1 MIELNMEASHFI
13 EDYFDKHPVLFRDAL
28 RSNFLSWDE
37 VSEAIYIGE
46 SMTQGPR
53 LNKGGFLDE
62 SKYIVNCGELGQ
74 VRRRLEKSILYDE
87 LRNGTTLVFNRME
100 LTSYKVRLI
109 CKWISRFIGEHTVAN
124 GYIAFGEDESFGKHW
139 DTHSVFAVQMMG
151 RKRWLI
157 YEPTHTLP
165 LKHQRSTG
173 KQSECPTEPYM
184 DVIIEAGDILY
195 LPRGWWHTAI
205 PLKEETFHL
214 AVGVH
219 ESTISDYIKY
229 LANEIIGDFD
239 TFRQTIPLG
248 ERRDI
253 DLGLVASELARIVE
267 DHDLLTNYNDRRRR
281 NFREAS
287 KPNLQ
292 LHAFRSKFQLDTE
305 TKFLANTPIRS
316 TTIDEKINGA
326 SLPPGRNLEK
336 LHNFIF
342 ASTGA
347 ISYKELRACACEIS
361 TKEFESSVLKLLEID
376 VLEII

>member
-1 MIELNMEASHFI
+1 MIELNMTSSHFI
-13 EDYFDKHPVLFRDAL
+13 ENYLDKRPILFKDAL
-28 RSNFLSWDE
+28 QKNFLSWEE

-62 SKYIVNCGELGQ
+62 SKYIINCGELGQ
-74 VRRRLEKSILYDE
+74 VRRRIEKGVLYDE

-100 LTSYKVRLI
+100 LSSYKIRLI
-109 CKWISRFIGEHTVAN
+109 CKSISRFVGEHTVAN

-157 YEPTHTLP
+157 YEPTHALP
-165 LKHQRSTG
+165 LKNQRSTG
-173 KQSECPTEPYM
+173 RQSECPADPYM
-184 DVIIEAGDILY
+184 DVTIETGDILY

-205 PLKEETFHL
+205 PLNEETFHL

-219 ESTISDYIKY
+219 ESTVSDYIKY

-239 TFRQTIPLG
+239 AFRQTIPLG

-253 DLGLVASELARIVE
+253 DLRVVASEFARIVE
-267 DHDLLTNYNDRRRR
+267 DHHVLANYNDRRRR

-287 KPNLQ
+287 KPSLQ
-292 LHAFRSKFQLDTE
+292 LHAVRSKFRLDKE
-305 TKFLANTPIRS
+305 AKFLVNTPVRGIA
-316 TTIDEKINGA
+316 IDEKINGA
-326 SLPPGRNLEK
+326 PIPIGKNLEELRK
-336 LHNFIF
+336 FIF

-347 ISYKELRACACEIS
+347 ISYKELRDCACEIPAE
-361 TKEFESSVLKLLEID
+361 EFDSLIMKLLEID
-376 VLEII
+376 VLELI

>member
-1 MIELNMEASHFI
+1 MIELNMEASHFV
-13 EDYFDKHPVLFRDAL
+13 ENYFDKHPVLFRDAL

-157 YEPTHTLP
+157 YEPTHALP

-184 DVIIEAGDILY
+184 DVTIDAGDILY

-267 DHDLLTNYNDRRRR
+267 DHNLLTNYNDRRRR

-305 TKFLANTPIRS
+305 AKFLANTPIRS

-326 SLPPGRNLEK
+326 PLPLGRNLEK

-361 TKEFESSVLKLLEID
+361 TKEFESSILKLLEID
-376 VLEII
+376 VLELI

>member
-1 MIELNMEASHFI
+1 MIELNMKASHFV
-13 EDYFDKHPVLFRDAL
+13 ENYFDKRPILFRGAL
-28 RSNFLSWDE
+28 RNNFLSWEE

-74 VRRRLEKSILYDE
+74 VRRRLEKGILYDE

-109 CKWISRFIGEHTVAN
+109 CKSISRFVGEHTVAN
-124 GYIAFGEDESFGKHW
+124 GYIAFGEEESFGKHW

-151 RKRWLI
+151 RKRWLV
-157 YEPTHTLP
+157 YEPTHALP

-173 KQSECPTEPYM
+173 KQSECPAEPYM
-184 DVIIEAGDILY
+184 DVTIETGDILY

-205 PLKEETFHL
+205 PLNEETFHL

-239 TFRQTIPLG
+239 VFRQTIPLG

-253 DLGLVASELARIVE
+253 DLRLVANELARIVE
-267 DHDLLTNYNDRRRR
+267 DRNVLINYNDRRRR

-287 KPNLQ
+287 RPNLQ
-292 LHAFRSKFQLDTE
+292 LHAFRSKFQLDKE
-305 TKFLANTPIRS
+305 AKFLANTPLRS
-316 TTIDEKINGA
+316 LAFDEGINGQ
-326 SLPPGRNLEK
+326 SVPIGRNLER

-347 ISYKELRACACEIS
+347 VSYKELRDCACEITS
-361 TKEFESSVLKLLEID
+361 EEFDSLILKLLEVD
-376 VLEII
+376 VLELI

>member
-1 MIELNMEASHFI
+1 MIELNMEVSHFI
-13 EDYFDKHPVLFRDAL
+13 ENYFDKHPVLFRDAL

-173 KQSECPTEPYM
+173 KQSECPTKPYM

>member
-1 MIELNMEASHFI
+1 
-13 EDYFDKHPVLFRDAL
+13 
-28 RSNFLSWDE
+28 
-37 VSEAIYIGE
+37 
-46 SMTQGPR
+46 
-53 LNKGGFLDE
+53 
-62 SKYIVNCGELGQ
+62 
-74 VRRRLEKSILYDE
+74 
-87 LRNGTTLVFNRME
+87 ME
-100 LTSYKVRLI
+100 LASYKVRLI
-109 CKWISRFIGEHTVAN
+109 CKSISRFVGEHAVAN

-157 YEPTHTLP
+157 YKPTHALP

-184 DVIIEAGDILY
+184 DVTIETGDILY

-205 PLKEETFHL
+205 PLNEETFHL

-239 TFRQTIPLG
+239 AFRQTIPFG

-253 DLGLVASELARIVE
+253 DLRLVASELARIVE
-267 DHDLLTNYNDRRRR
+267 DRNLLASYNDRRRL

-292 LHAFRSKFQLDTE
+292 LHALRSEFQLDKE
-305 TKFLANTPIRS
+305 AKFLANTPIRS
-316 TTIDEKINGA
+316 IAVDEKINGV
-326 SLPPGRNLEK
+326 SMPFGGNLKK
-336 LHNFIF
+336 LHRSIF
-342 ASTGA
+342 TSTGT
-347 ISYKELRACACEIS
+347 ISYKELRDCACEIS
-361 TKEFESSVLKLLEID
+361 NEEFDSLIIKLLEID
-376 VLEII
+376 VLELI